1 MLAGTDEVSLRGF
14 CPRRTQQ
21 IKGGITWRMHKF
33 WTVSDPMMAQI
44 QMVMLMKNV
53 SMLGSAL
60 LITQF
65 GAGPFS
71 LDARRSR

>member
-1 MLAGTDEVSLRGF
+1 
-14 CPRRTQQ
+14 
-21 IKGGITWRMHKF
+21 MHKF